1 MTKDKKF
8 DLKKV
13 TVKKG
18 KALERT
24 LSVSLGYELVNQI
37 IERRMAKLSKT
48 VKLKG
53 FRPGKV
59 PRRVLDQYYADQVK
73 FESEEELVRET
84 IGLAF
89 KEQDINPAGMPT
101 IASMNKNND
110 TFEYTISYEDYPV
123 IKLKGM
129 NRLKLARVNAAV
141 EDENIQEMLN
151 RLQEQ
156 KATWTK
162 VDREAQ
168 LEDKINVNFEGR
180 IDNEVFEG
188 GKAEKVDMLLGK
200 KQLIEDFEKGLI
212 GIKSGE
218 SKTIAVKFPEDY
230 PADQLKGKN
239 AEFSVTCHYVEE
251 KSLPDLDAEFLESI
265 GFKDKTMDDL
275 KNEIRDNLEKEL
287 KVNLSQINKKRV
299 FDILLEKNK
308 FDTPQTLVH
317 EEIQALEKDFKSRQ
331 GLKEEDSL
339 PEDVKFDEVAKERVD
354 LSLILQ
360 QIVKDKD
367 MKVEESDIEAKLEEI
382 VSVYPNSDDMKR
394 NYRNNHQL
402 MGQLESQILEENIID
417 YVFSEAKTSEEKL
430 SFDKVMNY
438 KEG

>member
-1 MTKDKKF
+1 
-8 DLKKV
+8 
-13 TVKKG
+13 
-18 KALERT
+18 
-24 LSVSLGYELVNQI
+24 
-37 IERRMAKLSKT
+37 
-48 VKLKG
+48 
-53 FRPGKV
+53 
-59 PRRVLDQYYADQVK
+59 
-73 FESEEELVRET
+73 
-84 IGLAF
+84 
-89 KEQDINPAGMPT
+89 
-101 IASMNKNND
+101 
-110 TFEYTISYEDYPV
+110 
-123 IKLKGM
+123 
-129 NRLKLARVNAAV
+129 
-141 EDENIQEMLN
+141 
-151 RLQEQ
+151 
-156 KATWTK
+156 
-162 VDREAQ
+162 
-168 LEDKINVNFEGR
+168 
-180 IDNEVFEG
+180 
-188 GKAEKVDMLLGK
+188 MLLGK

-230 PADQLKGKN
+230 PADQLKGQN
-239 AEFSVTCHYVEE
+239 AQFSVTCHYVEE

-331 GLKEEDSL
+331 GLKDEDSL
-339 PEDVKFDEVAKERVD
+339 PKDVKFDEVAKERVD

>member
-1 MTKDKKF
+1 
-8 DLKKV
+8 
-13 TVKKG
+13 
-18 KALERT
+18 
-24 LSVSLGYELVNQI
+24 
-37 IERRMAKLSKT
+37 
-48 VKLKG
+48 
-53 FRPGKV
+53 
-59 PRRVLDQYYADQVK
+59 
-73 FESEEELVRET
+73 
-84 IGLAF
+84 
-89 KEQDINPAGMPT
+89 
-101 IASMNKNND
+101 
-110 TFEYTISYEDYPV
+110 
-123 IKLKGM
+123 
-129 NRLKLARVNAAV
+129 
-141 EDENIQEMLN
+141 
-151 RLQEQ
+151 
-156 KATWTK
+156 
-162 VDREAQ
+162 
-168 LEDKINVNFEGR
+168 
-180 IDNEVFEG
+180 
-188 GKAEKVDMLLGK
+188 
-200 KQLIEDFEKGLI
+200 
-212 GIKSGE
+212 
-218 SKTIAVKFPEDY
+218 
-230 PADQLKGKN
+230 
-239 AEFSVTCHYVEE
+239 
-251 KSLPDLDAEFLESI
+251 
-265 GFKDKTMDDL
+265 MDDL